1 MISEKTFIRYYSSF
15 WEQLLP
21 GIDHYIRMINSGL
34 KERLYNPIETEDVP
48 ARRALINGIAYHLF
62 YKINKGDLSSEQ
74 LEKYSYNSREIV
86 EIQSSEAKKMAS
98 LNSSET
104 FGDDIS
110 ANELSIIK
118 DLVKRLVDYSNGKP
132 NFVVYPR
139 FQGCGLLFDCYGDM
153 LYRTTL
159 VEVKGGKSNFG
170 RQDLLQ
176 MLTYGALNYISD
188 NPIVIDNFELFNVRT
203 GVNWYEEVEEL
214 CEVIAGAS
222 SAEVYSEIVNYISN
236 NYRSI

>member
-21 GIDHYIRMINSGL
+21 GVDHYIRMINSGF
-34 KERLYNPIETEDVP
+34 KERLYYPIENEDIP
-48 ARRALINGIAYHLF
+48 TRRALVNGIAYHLF
-62 YKINKGDLSSEQ
+62 YEVNKGHLNVLELAEYSSDTKQ
-74 LEKYSYNSREIV
+74 LV
-86 EIQSSEAKKMAS
+86 DIQKNEAKKMDS
-98 LNSSET
+98 LNNSEN
-104 FGDDIS
+104 FEDDIS
-110 ANELSIIK
+110 SNELSIIK
-118 DLVKRLVDYSNGKP
+118 DLVKRLVDFSNGKP
-132 NFVVYPR
+132 NLVVYPK

-153 LYRTTL
+153 LYRSTL

-170 RQDLLQ
+170 RQDLFQ
-176 MLTYGALNYISD
+176 VLTYGALNYISD
-188 NPIVIDNFELFNVRT
+188 NPIVIDKFELLNIRT
-203 GVNWYEEVEEL
+203 GVNWYEDVEEV

>member
-21 GIDHYIRMINSGL
+21 GVDHYVRMINSGL
-34 KERLYNPIETEDVP
+34 KERLYNPIETVDVP

-62 YKINKGDLSSEQ
+62 YKINKGDLS
-74 LEKYSYNSREIV
+74 LEKLKKYSCNSSEIE
-86 EIQSSEAKKMAS
+86 EIQSNEAKKMAS

-104 FGDDIS
+104 FGDNIS
-110 ANELSIIK
+110 INELSIIK
-118 DLVKRLVDYSNGKP
+118 DLVQRLVDYSSGKP
-132 NFVVYPR
+132 DIVVYPK
-139 FQGCGLLFDCYGDM
+139 FQGCGLLFDCYGDI
-153 LYRTTL
+153 LYRTIL
-159 VEVKGGKSNFG
+159 VEVKGGKSNFT

-188 NPIVIDNFELFNVRT
+188 TPIVIDKFELLNIRT
-203 GVNWYEEVEEL
+203 GLNWYEEVEEV